1 MNIPRYVDT
10 FEPEP
15 EIDLR
20 QVSKD
25 LQDVNTQIK
34 DNEQEL
40 VGMLKQLTSKDDEVM
55 EGINDIIK
63 NLEGEIK

>member
-1 MNIPRYVDT
+1 
-10 FEPEP
+10 
-15 EIDLR
+15 
-20 QVSKD
+20 
-25 LQDVNTQIK
+25 VNTQIK